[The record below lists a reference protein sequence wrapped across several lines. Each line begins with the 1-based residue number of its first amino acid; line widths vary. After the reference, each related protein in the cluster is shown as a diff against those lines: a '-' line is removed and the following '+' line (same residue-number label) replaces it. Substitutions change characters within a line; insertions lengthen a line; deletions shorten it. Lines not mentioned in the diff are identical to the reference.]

1 VGRRGDERDADP
13 FGESGINPMT
23 GSEENFERDLL
34 GAQTAGEGEAGSP
47 GSGGASPYLRQRV
60 SPSLFDL
67 NKLAENGLRR
77 GYTTGTCATA
87 AVKAALLKLVC
98 HETPPEV
105 RVTLPDSLQYLAVPI
120 DRISE
125 EANGEVRADVI
136 KDGGDDPDQTHRAR
150 IFARVR
156 RNSNGQIVFQR
167 GEGVGVVTQP
177 GLQLRVGEPAIN
189 PVPRKMMT
197 CAVHEVLGEGDGPI
211 DLGFDLQIGCES
223 GEEIAKRTF
232 NPRLGIEGGISIL
245 GTTGVVEPKSTA
257 AFAASIE
264 VYVRVALGDHPGE
277 IVVAPGNLG
286 QRFARSFL
294 HLSLK
299 RVVQTANFIGVALR
313 CVERTLE
320 ENGHRLPRL
329 WVVGH
334 PGKLAKILDGVDDTH
349 SAQSRS
355 AVDAVCR
362 LADRYGIPSE
372 LLKLMAQSRTVE
384 GQIELLRAQPFSAE
398 FWSLVEKRIAAQ
410 IAAQL
415 KRVDLVSVRLFQ
427 MDGQPLGG
435 KETLVVDTEAPARE
449 PPESGKASH
458 RGHGGA

>member
-1 VGRRGDERDADP
+1 
-13 FGESGINPMT
+13 MT
-23 GSEENFERDLL
+23 GSQENFERDPL
-34 GAQTAGEGEAGSP
+34 GGQTAGEGEARSP
-47 GSGGASPYLRQRV
+47 GSGGASPYL
-60 SPSLFDL
+60 FDL
-67 NKLAENGLRR
+67 KRLAENGLRR

-87 AVKAALLKLVC
+87 AVKAALLKLIC

-105 RVTLPDSLQYLAVPI
+105 HVTLPDNLQYLAVPI

-125 EANGEVRADVI
+125 EADGEVRADVI

-156 RNSNGQIVFQR
+156 RNGNGQIVFQR

-189 PVPRKMMT
+189 PVPRNMMI
-197 CAVHEVLGEGDGPI
+197 CAVHEVLGEGDGPL

-245 GTTGVVEPKSTA
+245 GTTGIVEPKSTA
-257 AFAASIE
+257 AFEASIE

-294 HLSLK
+294 QLSLK

-313 CVERTLE
+313 CVDRTLE
-320 ENGHRLPRL
+320 ENGYRLPRL

-334 PGKLAKILDGVDDTH
+334 PGKLAKILDNAYDTH

-362 LADRYGIPSE
+362 IADHYGIPGA
-372 LLKLMAQSRTVE
+372 LLKTMAQSRTVE
-384 GQIELLRAQPFSAE
+384 GQIELLRAEPFSAE

-410 IAAQL
+410 IASL
-415 KRVDLVSVRLFQ
+415 LMRVDVVSVRLFQ

-435 KETLVVDTEAPARE
+435 QDTL
-449 PPESGKASH
+449 
-458 RGHGGA
+458 GHGGA